1 MTGRHVKRV
10 LSARTPDG
18 SELADLGLSRLL
30 VDRGESV
37 ATSQLCDE
45 TPASANSSRNISLAC
60 GNDLT
65 PKGAIR
71 RIWVALPRAP
81 AAPPGVPFGFNPN
94 LLIRSVQIVHAMRHI
109 HDVPSSSA

>member
-71 RIWVALPRAP
+71 RIWVALPHAP